1 MNYFSNFGVILHSFQ
16 SLKTEFN
23 VTEAALIGVGNCFS
37 FSKHMM
43 RLLLRNDLQLP
54 SGCNLSTSYTLVL
67 TMSSMEIE
75 CCAHYKTTLLSA
87 VPTSPLCQTSTA

>member
-1 MNYFSNFGVILHSFQ
+1 M
-16 SLKTEFN
+16 
-23 VTEAALIGVGNCFS
+23 GVGNCFS

-43 RLLLRNDLQLP
+43 RWLLSNDLQLP

-75 CCAHYKTTLLSA
+75 CCAHYKNHPSLSC
-87 VPTSPLCQTSTA
+87 PDLSTVSDFNSLTVFCGLFT